1 MAGRFCAFPKNR
13 KTKATGWRCRR
24 GDDEA
29 MLKFGQQ
36 IIWHGL
42 PFGPLVGTNTFLPVE
57 DFSLSSGV
65 KLEGDAENGITKCT
79 GRKLQTCGF
88 SIRVQQV
95 AGADPRITFE
105 LLRAMKGMS
114 AGIYLANGVP
124 GTLATAALDALQT
137 SDWRKLATAQ
147 GAGEAALKLVAGTSA
162 GNCAFMLTG
171 VDMDARGVDAHGT
184 IYDAVIHLS
193 FTEDADQAQTGG
205 LVVEMNNEDITNKIA
220 VVQCHY
226 ETHADGA
233 PDCLRLTF
241 ADTKDEW
248 TSWNPKNG
256 GRRVVADKKGKT
268 QKADATSSKEA
279 KADMVRVTDGA
290 LNTGKMF
297 VHSLKPENGVYKM
310 IAYSVPRSAYT
321 TKSRSFETA
330 SIPTLAAKIAREHGL
345 RCKTYGVPETAMRY
359 LQQKGESDLAF
370 LQRVCKAN
378 GCAFLFFDGT
388 LCVYSEKYIESR
400 EAAYRLVPDISDR
413 VDVVTDGAAV
423 YSACELRNGHFT
435 GVANDADIS
444 DGKTLRESVAAA
456 WESQAD
462 ANAAA
467 AARLRDVNRGGKRA
481 FMEMPTQRRLVAGSL
496 VTLVCRG
503 WLGKAFL
510 YRVRHD
516 LARKKSAIWAREPLT
531 Y

>member
-1 MAGRFCAFPKNR
+1 
-13 KTKATGWRCRR
+13 
-24 GDDEA
+24 

-36 IIWHGL
+36 IIWHAL

-57 DFSLSSGV
+57 EFSLSSGV
-65 KLEGDAENGITKCT
+65 KLEGDAENGLTKCT

-88 SIRVQQV
+88 SIRVQSV

-137 SDWRKLATAQ
+137 SDWRKLASAQ
-147 GAGEAALKLVAGTSA
+147 GVADAALKLVAGTSA

-171 VDMDARGVDAHGT
+171 VEMDARGVDAHGT

-193 FTEDADQAQTGG
+193 FTEDAAQAQTGG
-205 LVVEMNNEDITNKIA
+205 LVVMVNNEDITNKIA

-256 GRRVVADKKGKT
+256 GKRVPAAKKGKDGET
-268 QKADATSSKEA
+268 ASDKPSKEA
-279 KADMVRVTDGA
+279 KADIVRVTDGA
-290 LNTGKMF
+290 LDTGKMF

-321 TKSRSFETA
+321 TKYST
-330 SIPTLAAKIAREHGL
+330 INTHTIN
-345 RCKTYGVPETAMRY
+345 AM
-359 LQQKGESDLAF
+359 
-370 LQRVCKAN
+370 
-378 GCAFLFFDGT
+378 
-388 LCVYSEKYIESR
+388 
-400 EAAYRLVPDISDR
+400 
-413 VDVVTDGAAV
+413 
-423 YSACELRNGHFT
+423 
-435 GVANDADIS
+435 
-444 DGKTLRESVAAA
+444 
-456 WESQAD
+456 
-462 ANAAA
+462 
-467 AARLRDVNRGGKRA
+467 
-481 FMEMPTQRRLVAGSL
+481 
-496 VTLVCRG
+496 
-503 WLGKAFL
+503 
-510 YRVRHD
+510 
-516 LARKKSAIWAREPLT
+516 
-531 Y
+531 